1 MIEEVLLT
9 AATMFLLLL
18 VCFVPWYLIAVIA
31 VAFGA
36 GFVYGGGTYEFP
48 RRG

>member
-1 MIEEVLLT
+1 MIEEALLT
-9 AATMFLLLL
+9 TAVMLLIILWL
-18 VCFVPWYLIAVIA
+18 FVPWYVIAAIA